1 MLKKRFLI
9 SYCRKLYVKV
19 KYGARYC
26 QKLNEQQ
33 VSVTLITVI
42 CLLLT
47 DYFAR
52 ESSCE
57 LL

>member
-26 QKLNEQQ
+26 QKLNGQQ
-33 VSVTLITVI
+33 VTVTLISHM
-42 CLLLT
+42 
-47 DYFAR
+47 FAVD
-52 ESSCE
+52 
-57 LL
+57 